1 VFKIFTHPPSNL
13 QFAPSKGR
21 LRPDQHRL
29 PSEVHLFCFSRKRAS
44 LFMLLSCSLLL
55 VLSSC
60 GGAVPHLGGTG
71 TSSSSAAAAL
81 SGLSCSSA
89 SITGSGTDACTVTLT
104 SAAPSSGLVVYVASN
119 NSSVSLPGAVT
130 VASGA
135 VSAAFTVT
143 SQWVTTPQAVT
154 LTASAGRVSKSYAL
168 EVLAD
173 TQILT
178 VTPTSLSFGNVQVNT
193 TVTQSVTLA
202 STGNLPVT
210 VYAPS
215 LWGTGFT
222 ISGLTFPLTLNAGQ
236 KATLS
241 VHFDPASTGEASG
254 DLSITSNNN
263 WGNPTVVVSLNGTGA
278 TATTAELNSLSCN
291 SASMTGS
298 GTDACKV
305 TLDAA
310 APTGGLTVS
319 LASSNAAV
327 KVPATVTV
335 AAKATSAAFTATV
348 SSVTTAQKV
357 TLTAS
362 AGGISETFALQLNV
376 GAATPTLSV
385 NASSIAFGS
394 VGLYEPATQSL
405 TLTSSGSATVTISKA
420 TLTGAGF
427 TMSGVTFPVTLNP
440 GQVATLTVQFDPT
453 TAGAVSGKLVLTSN
467 SSTGSTTTIS
477 LTGTGTAPQVELS
490 WTAPS
495 SATDP
500 IAGYNI
506 YRSTG
511 GSTSYQLLN
520 SSVSTQTAYVDT
532 TVQPK
537 LTYDYVVRSVDDSGV
552 ESAPSNMTSVAV
564 P

>member
-1 VFKIFTHPPSNL
+1 
-13 QFAPSKGR
+13 
-21 LRPDQHRL
+21 
-29 PSEVHLFCFSRKRAS
+29 
-44 LFMLLSCSLLL
+44 
-55 VLSSC
+55 
-60 GGAVPHLGGTG
+60 
-71 TSSSSAAAAL
+71 
-81 SGLSCSSA
+81 
-89 SITGSGTDACTVTLT
+89 
-104 SAAPSSGLVVYVASN
+104 
-119 NSSVSLPGAVT
+119 
-130 VASGA
+130 
-135 VSAAFTVT
+135 
-143 SQWVTTPQAVT
+143 
-154 LTASAGRVSKSYAL
+154 
-168 EVLAD
+168 
-173 TQILT
+173 
-178 VTPTSLSFGNVQVNT
+178 
-193 TVTQSVTLA
+193 
-202 STGNLPVT
+202 
-210 VYAPS
+210 
-215 LWGTGFT
+215 
-222 ISGLTFPLTLNAGQ
+222 
-236 KATLS
+236 
-241 VHFDPASTGEASG
+241 
-254 DLSITSNNN
+254 
-263 WGNPTVVVSLNGTGA
+263 
-278 TATTAELNSLSCN
+278 
-291 SASMTGS
+291 MTGS

-362 AGGISETFALQLNV
+362 AGGISKTFALQLNAV
-376 GAATPTLSV
+376 AATPTLSV